1 MNILLN
7 CFATLTFFMVAS
19 YSLTAQDYRWQQ
31 RVEYVMDVRLDVK
44 THHVTGSQKLTYFN
58 NSSDTLRKVYY
69 HLYFNAFQPGS
80 MMDVRSRNIADPD
93 GRVQDRIS
101 KLKDD
106 EIGYQHILSLK
117 QDGKIAT
124 YSIDGT
130 IMEVTLPKP
139 ILPNS
144 KTVFEMK
151 FESQVPIQIR
161 RSGRNN
167 KEGIAYS
174 MTQWYPKMAEYD
186 QRGWHAYPYVAR
198 EFHGVWGDFDV
209 KITIDPTFI
218 IGGTGKL
225 QNADKIGFGYEKP
238 GIPVKRTA
246 GELTWH
252 FTAKNVIDFAWA
264 ADPDYQHDILQ
275 VPNGPELH
283 FFYQAKAADNWKKME
298 PMAVK
303 HFEFMNKTFG
313 KYPYETYSII
323 QGGDGG
329 MEYPMCTL
337 IVGEISLD
345 GLVGVMAHEVAH
357 SWYQGVLASNE
368 SLYPWIDEGFTDFAS
383 AESEAHLYNTP
394 PGETHRG
401 SYRGYFTLIKR
412 GLQEPISQHSDHYN
426 TNTAYSTAAYSMGT
440 VFLHQLKY
448 IVGEDAF
455 YKGMR
460 QYYNSW
466 KFKHP
471 EPNDFIRVMEKV
483 SGMELKWYMSYW
495 VNTTKHIDYGIRTV
509 VEENGSTFVS
519 LERVGEFPMP
529 VDLVVTYKDGHKEL
543 YYIPL
548 NETLGSKPIEDK
560 TMNRVE
566 LQAWPWVNTGYT
578 LKIAGKTSEI
588 ATVEIDPSQRMADVE
603 RKNNLIDLS
612 KAMIPYEY
620 KVK

>member
-1 MNILLN
+1 MNIPFN
-7 CFATLTFFMVAS
+7 RFATLTFFMVAS
-19 YSLTAQDYRWQQ
+19 CSLIAQDYRWQQ
-31 RVEYVMDVRLDVK
+31 RAEYVMDVRLDVK

-58 NSSDTLRKVYY
+58 NSRDTLRKVYY

-80 MMDVRSRNIADPD
+80 MMDVRSRSIADPD

-151 FESQVPIQIR
+151 FESQVPAQIR

-174 MTQWYPKMAEYD
+174 MTQWYPKLAEYD
-186 QRGWHAYPYVAR
+186 HQGWHAYQYIAR

-209 KITIDPTFI
+209 KITTDPTFI

-225 QNADKIGFGYEKP
+225 QNADKIGFGYEKA
-238 GIPVKRTA
+238 GIPVKRPE

-264 ADPDYQHDILQ
+264 ADPDYQHDIVQ

-283 FFYQAKAADNWKKME
+283 FFYQPKAADNWKKME
-298 PMAVK
+298 SMAVK

-313 KYPYETYSII
+313 KYPYDSYSII

-368 SLYPWIDEGFTDFAS
+368 SLYPWLDEGFTDFAS
-383 AESEAHLYNTP
+383 AESEAQLYNTP
-394 PGETHRG
+394 PAETHRG

-440 VFLHQLKY
+440 VFLNQLKY
-448 IVGEDAF
+448 IIGEEIF
-455 YKGMR
+455 YRGMR

-483 SGMELKWYMSYW
+483 SGMELKWYMNYW
-495 VNTTKHIDYGIRTV
+495 VNTTKHIDYGIRTI
-509 VEENGSTFVS
+509 VEEKGSTFVS
-519 LERVGEFPMP
+519 LERVGDFPMP
-529 VDLVVTYKDGHKEL
+529 IDLVVTYKDGHKEL

-548 NETLGSKPIEDK
+548 NETLGSKPVEDK
-560 TMNRVE
+560 TMNRVN
-566 LQAWPWVNTGYT
+566 LQAWPWVNAAYT
-578 LKIAGKTSEI
+578 LKIAGKGSEI
-588 ATVEIDPSQRMADVE
+588 STIEIDPTQRMADVE
-603 RKNNLIDLS
+603 RKNNLIDVS
-612 KAMIPYEY
+612 KAIIPYEY